1 MDGTSENATLRAA
14 FAHLSTAHIADAC
27 LRAGIGMRVFP
38 SSLRPV
44 AAATP
49 FAGRALPVRHAGSVD
64 IFLEA
69 LMDAQPGDVVAI
81 DDAGRTDEACIGD
94 LIVRE
99 MHAAGIAGVIVWGCH
114 RDTAELV
121 AIGLPVV
128 SLGAYPAGPA
138 GVWERADDALR
149 CAHIGPVTVGRG
161 DVLFADDDGV
171 VAVDEAAV
179 GAVLDTARRIA
190 ETERAQAAAMRA
202 GRTLRTQ
209 LDFGSYLARR
219 DADPSY
225 TFRTH
230 LRRIGGA
237 IEE

>member
-1 MDGTSENATLRAA
+1 MGGTPKNATLRAA
-14 FAHLSTAHIADAC
+14 FAPLSTAHVADAC
-27 LRAGIGMRVFP
+27 LRIGTEPRALP
-38 SSLRPV
+38 SSLRPL

-99 MHAAGIAGVIVWGCH
+99 MRSAGIAGVVIWGCH
-114 RDTAELV
+114 RDTTELT

-128 SLGAYPAGPA
+128 SLGACPAGPA
-138 GVWERADDALR
+138 GTWERADDALR
-149 CAHIGPVTVGRG
+149 CAHMGPVAVRRG
-161 DVLFADDDGV
+161 DALFADDDGV
-171 VAVDEAAV
+171 VAVDATAV
-179 GAVLDTARRIA
+179 GAVLDAARRIA
-190 ETERAQAAAMRA
+190 ETERTQATAQRA
-202 GRTLRTQ
+202 GSTLRTQ
-209 LDFGSYLARR
+209 LDFAAYLARR
-219 DADPSY
+219 SAEPSY
-225 TFRTH
+225 TFRAH